1 MSDLQK
7 INIITKAELDSLDLA
22 QYPNQIFGTTDEG
35 STGSGGGTTVKVN
48 GVAQTEWNADL
59 KLDHTASNDTE
70 TTTLTVNPSAVGINS
85 KGSSGVTSG
94 GIGSGVAEIQM
105 QDSETDPTQASLL
118 LWGPSYLGLNIQSLD
133 GSSSA
138 VIGAALGEGISL
150 VTTGEL
156 KANYNGNE
164 IATKADIASAITT
177 TLNTAV

>member
-22 QYPNQIFGTTDEG
+22 QYPNQIFGTTDEV
-35 STGSGGGTTVKVN
+35 STDSGGTTVKVN
-48 GVAQTEWNADL
+48 GVAQTEWNADI
-59 KLDHTASNDTE
+59 KLNHTASSDTE
-70 TTTLTVNPSAVGINS
+70 TTILTVNPSAVGITS
-85 KGSSGVTSG
+85 KGLSGVTSG

-118 LWGPSYLGLNIQSLD
+118 LWGPSYLGMNIQSLD

-150 VTTGEL
+150 VTTGGL

-164 IATKADIASAITT
+164 IATKADIESAITT